1 MRPSLR
7 EVVHSKQHQQKVTH
21 DKQVR
26 ARKLVIDDTVF
37 IRNFTTG
44 SKWLPG
50 VVIEVKGDLTIY
62 GELEDGRVVRRH
74 IDHVRKRSCSTSPG
88 STNDDS
94 DDLLPPPN
102 ISTPPHANVPQSS
115 APSTISIAPLRRS
128 TRVRQPPNRFMNVD
142 DTLSYEGGVY

>member
-1 MRPSLR
+1 M
-7 EVVHSKQHQQKVTH
+7 
-21 DKQVR
+21 
-26 ARKLVIDDTVF
+26 F

-50 VVIEVKGDLTIY
+50 VVIEVKGDFTIY
-62 GELEDGRVVRRH
+62 VELEDGRVVRRH

-102 ISTPPHANVPQSS
+102 ISTPPHANVLQSS
-115 APSTISIAPLRRS
+115 APSTISIAPSSRS
-128 TRVRQPPNRFMNVD
+128 TRIRQLPDRFMNVD
-142 DTLSYEGGVY
+142 DTLS